1 MALDNKF
8 TYIPDG
14 DHHVIVPIN
23 EADGKALQDIANGYR
38 GGIEGN
44 LTSHDG
50 VTNVTLYFINDC
62 EINCLVSISFKGI
75 RSGQSTE
82 LA

>member
-1 MALDNKF
+1 MVVDNKF
-8 TYIPDG
+8 IYIPDG

-38 GGIEGN
+38 GGIEWN

-50 VTNVTLYFINDC
+50 VTNVTLYFINEKDLD
-62 EINCLVSISFKGI
+62 ENENIKLDG
-75 RSGQSTE
+75 
-82 LA
+82 